1 MTMNRRSFM
10 VAGAAATLAAPAVLA
25 DPTWPNRPVRLVI
38 PFPPGGGTDICGRI
52 LGAKLGEVL
61 EQPVVIDNRGGA
73 GGVIGTRAVGQSAPD
88 GYTLLFNGT
97 ASIVRDGF
105 DPRSA
110 VHHVARAAITHNVL
124 VVNQTVPAA
133 TVPEF
138 IAYLRARPGQL
149 NHGTAGPLTSQHLSA
164 VMFDLLAGTK
174 MENVHYRGTGP
185 SVAGI
190 LGNEVQVMF
199 ASLSAVLALVEA
211 RRLTAMATA
220 SARKSIAL
228 PQLPTMNEFLPN
240 YASELTY
247 SFCTPIGTPA
257 PIERRLEEAVRRIL
271 ADEATVGVM
280 AARGFEPFFEI
291 GGSLTA
297 AIDQD
302 IRRWADVSQRA
313 GIRLDQL

>member
-1 MTMNRRSFM
+1 MKATRRNLL
-10 VAGAAATLAAPAVLA
+10 AGASAALFARPALAQAWPA
-25 DPTWPNRPVRLVI
+25 RPVRLVI
-38 PFPPGGGTDICGRI
+38 PFPPGGGTDISGR
-52 LGAKLGEVL
+52 LLAAKLADVL
-61 EQPVVIDNRGGA
+61 GQPVVIDNRGGA
-73 GGVIGTRAVGQSAPD
+73 GGMIGTRAVGQSAPD
-88 GYTLLFNGT
+88 GYTLLYNGT

-110 VHHVARAAITHNVL
+110 VDHVVRATITHNIL
-124 VVNQTVPAA
+124 VVNDRVPVS

-164 VMFDLLAGTK
+164 VMFDLLAGTR

-199 ASLSAVLALVEA
+199 GSMSAVLPLVQEGKLKAL
-211 RRLTAMATA
+211 ATA
-220 SARKSIAL
+220 SARKSIAM
-228 PQLPTMNEFLPN
+228 PQLPTMAEFVPG

-257 PIERRLEEAVRRIL
+257 PIHRRLEEATRQVL
-271 ADEATVGVM
+271 ADEALVDAMRT
-280 AARGFEPFFEI
+280 RGFEPAFEI
-291 GGSLTA
+291 GDSLTR
-297 AIDQD
+297 AIDAD
-302 IRRWADVSQRA
+302 MRLWADVIQRA
-313 GIRLDQL
+313 GIRLDQQ